1 MRLDFVFT
9 FGLDIKYATA
19 EDHCFFTY
27 HCIYIRNITY
37 YDAELYFI
45 IVLFY
50 YCVLLYYY
58 HGKIYTSKYLMYRLK

>member
-37 YDAELYFI
+37 YYAELYFI
-45 IVLFY
+45 IVFY
-50 YCVLLYYY
+50 YIITMGRY
-58 HGKIYTSKYLMYRLK
+58 IQANTSCTG